1 MLEDFQHKIKAL
13 FFTRKQ
19 QQAFL
24 EDVSALIEDGVPA
37 NQAIQSVADIAS
49 GTLKEVADNILQK
62 IAEGKLIA
70 DGMQGWFPQAIV
82 EIIRAGEEGGT
93 LMENMSAAARAL
105 LQQSKGLG
113 SLVNSLVY
121 PLAVVIMGLAVAVFV
136 KNSVFV
142 NFASIKAP
150 EQWPTNGQFLLGVA
164 TFVENWWWVILLI
177 VIGCILLIARL
188 LQELTG
194 DIRKYIDTLPF
205 FSLYRDVTASRF
217 METLGLLLSNG
228 IIIKRA
234 LSIMRYKASHYLA
247 WHIYNMEFR
256 LSGGRENIAEV
267 LDTGLI
273 PKSDITRLRII
284 AKGKGFEHALVR
296 LGRLTADR
304 TSRNIDTT
312 GKIMGMTLLG
322 VGAVWAAFMI
332 FAIYNVG
339 SFVAT

>member
-1 MLEDFQHKIKAL
+1 MFDEFQHKIKTL

-24 EDVSALIEDGVPA
+24 EDISTLIEDGVPA
-37 NQAIQSVADIAS
+37 NAAIQAVADIAT
-49 GTLKEVADNILQK
+49 GTMKEVADAILEK

-93 LMENMSAAARAL
+93 LTENMSAAARAL

-121 PLAVVIMGLAVAVFV
+121 PLTVVIMGLAVSVFV
-136 KNSVFV
+136 KHSVFV
-142 NFASIKAP
+142 NFANIKPVAG
-150 EQWPTNGQFLLGVA
+150 WPTNGQILLNVA
-164 TFVENWWWVILLI
+164 TFVENWWWVILL
-177 VIGCILLIARL
+177 VTVGVILLIARL

-194 DIRKYIDTLPF
+194 DIRKFIDTLPF
-205 FSLYRDVTASRF
+205 FSLYRDITASRF

-228 IIIKRA
+228 IILKRA
-234 LSIMRYKASHYLA
+234 LSIMRYKSSHYLA

-273 PKSDITRLRII
+273 PKNDITRLRII

-304 TSRNIDTT
+304 TTRNIDAT
-312 GKIMGMTLLG
+312 GKVMGMTLLG
-322 VGAVWAAFMI
+322 LGATWAAFMI